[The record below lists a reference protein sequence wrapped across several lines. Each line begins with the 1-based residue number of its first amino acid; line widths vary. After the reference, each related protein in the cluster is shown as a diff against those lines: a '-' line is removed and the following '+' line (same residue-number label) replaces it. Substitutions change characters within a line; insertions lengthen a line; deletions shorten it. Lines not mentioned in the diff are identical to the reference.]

1 MLGSGY
7 VKPIDG
13 GQIYLVGE
21 LKDITITFTGI

>member
-7 VKPIDG
+7 VKPIDV
-13 GQIYLVGE
+13 GQRYIVGE